1 MVSTK
6 FSTYDTSRLTVYVT
20 AGNSNTFSERN
31 VFACDKCSNICVQ
44 AISTF
49 YQTLNF
55 MYLIG
60 LKRSSPVTAGNSNI
74 EMICDFVIGQYF
86 IKP

>member
-6 FSTYDTSRLTVYVT
+6 FSTYDTSRLKVYVT
-20 AGNSNTFSERN
+20 AGNRNTFSERN

-60 LKRSSPVTAGNSNI
+60 LKRSSPVTAGNSN
-74 EMICDFVIGQYF
+74 M
-86 IKP
+86 K